1 MRRNESRPPPTL
13 SPVQRERTLRSREL
27 LVRGGLL
34 TQPPGRSGVPQY
46 IEKSWR
52 RCVGEQ
58 VPIAPEHIEYREP
71 DDVLPVLRRAA
82 MPVLNRLKDSFA
94 DVPVAMVLSD
104 ATGLIVARHVGVRR
118 QRDVMDRASAAEG
131 FDFSEQS
138 IGTNG
143 LGTVLVERRPVLV
156 RGPEHYNALLE
167 NLTCAGTP
175 IIEPYTGR
183 MVGSF
188 SLACA
193 MRDVH
198 PLMTVMAGDI
208 GRQIEAR
215 ILEEAGDRR
224 RRLVQAYLSVDR
236 ASTGALVVDEDT
248 VLANRMGLV
257 HTGPELHPLLWRF
270 LSEHGPVAPTR
281 MQVPLSDGLH
291 DAVVEPVHDGDRAA
305 YSVRL
310 LSRRSR
316 ARPDAEVRE
325 SSGRSGSVAPIVVRE
340 RLHFHDDVD
349 RKLETAVRHRELVAL
364 VGASGTGKLRTA
376 LRTLRRLGVEDPL
389 VVEPHLDAGWFA
401 AARAAAEDGRGLV
414 LRRVHETPSPSVA
427 QVEALAATGTP
438 IALTGD
444 LDAAGD
450 GVVGMVRRVATTVR
464 LPGLVQSRE
473 HLPSLVQVVLAE
485 RPEPESATRFATPVW
500 DRLMS
505 WHWPGNL
512 AELHNTVVLLAR
524 RADGGIVETDDLP
537 DELRTARRS
546 SGMLE
551 SAEREA
557 VTDALRAADGNRT
570 RAAQA
575 LGIGRNT
582 LYRKM
587 REFGIT

>member
-1 MRRNESRPPPTL
+1 MRPHENRRVPTL
-13 SPVQRERTLRSREL
+13 SPVQRDHTRRSREA
-27 LVRGGLL
+27 LVGGGLL
-34 TQPPGRSGVPQY
+34 SLPPGRSGVPAH

-58 VPIAPEHIEYREP
+58 VPVAPERIDYREP
-71 DDVLPVLRRAA
+71 DEVQSVLRRAA
-82 MPVLNRLKDSFA
+82 MPVLERLKDSFA

-104 ATGLIVARHVGVRR
+104 ATGLIIARHTDVRR

-143 LGTVLVERRPVLV
+143 IGTVLVERRPVLV

-198 PLMTVMAGDI
+198 SLMAVMAGDI
-208 GRQIEAR
+208 GRQIESR
-215 ILEEAGDRR
+215 IPEEAGDRH
-224 RRLVQAYLSVDR
+224 RRLVQAYLSIDR
-236 ASTGALVVDEDT
+236 STGGALVVDEET
-248 VLANRMGLV
+248 VLANRLGLA

-270 LSEHGPVAPTR
+270 LSEHGPAGPAR

-291 DAVVEPVHDGDRAA
+291 DAVVEPVDDGGRAA

-310 LSRRSR
+310 LPRRSQG
-316 ARPDAEVRE
+316 RPEPAFRGATALRD
-325 SSGRSGSVAPIVVRE
+325 
-340 RLHFHDDVD
+340 RLHFDDDVD
-349 RKLETAVRHRELVAL
+349 RQLATAVRHGELVAV

-376 LRTLRRLGVEDPL
+376 LRTLRRHGAPDPL
-389 VVEPHLDAGWFA
+389 VVEPHLDPDWFA
-401 AARAAAEDGRGLV
+401 AARAAAADGRGLV
-414 LRRVHETPSPSVA
+414 LRRVHEPPSPSVA
-427 QVEALAATGTP
+427 QVQALAGTGAP
-438 IALTGD
+438 IALTAD
-444 LDAAGD
+444 LDSAD
-450 GVVGMVRRVATTVR
+450 DDVVGMVRRVATTVR
-464 LPGLVQSRE
+464 LPGLAQSRE
-473 HLPSLVQVVLAE
+473 HLPSLVQGVLAQ
-485 RPEPESATRFATPVW
+485 RPEPDSATRFAPAVW
-500 DRLMS
+500 DRLMA

-524 RADGGIVETDDLP
+524 RAEGGTIEVDDLP
-537 DELRTARRS
+537 DELRTPRRAL
-546 SGMLE
+546 GMLE

-557 VTDALRAADGNRT
+557 VADALRAAGGNRS
-570 RAAQA
+570 RAAAA

-587 REFGIT
+587 RVFGLS

>member
-1 MRRNESRPPPTL
+1 MPTL
-13 SPVQRERTLRSREL
+13 SPVQREHTRRSREA
-27 LVRGGLL
+27 LVGGGLL
-34 TQPPGRSGVPQY
+34 SLAPGRSGVPQH

-58 VPIAPEHIEYREP
+58 VPVAPDHIGYREP
-71 DDVLPVLRRAA
+71 DEVQSVLRRAA
-82 MPVLNRLKDSFA
+82 MPVLERLKDSFA

-104 ATGLIVARHVGVRR
+104 ATGLIIARHTDVRR
-118 QRDVMDRASAAEG
+118 QRDVMDRAGAAEG

-143 LGTVLVERRPVLV
+143 IGTVLVERRPVLV

-198 PLMTVMAGDI
+198 ALMSVMAGDI
-208 GRQIEAR
+208 GRQIESR
-215 ILEEAGDRR
+215 ILDEAGDRH
-224 RRLVQAYLSVDR
+224 RRLVQAYLSIDR
-236 ASTGALVVDEDT
+236 TGAGALVVDEDT
-248 VLANRMGLV
+248 VLANRLGLT

-270 LSEHGPVAPTR
+270 LSEHGPAGPAR

-291 DAVVEPVHDGDRAA
+291 DAVVEPVDDGGKAA

-310 LSRRSR
+310 LPRRSHG
-316 ARPDAEVRE
+316 RPEPASGGAHVPIAVRD
-325 SSGRSGSVAPIVVRE
+325 
-340 RLHFHDDVD
+340 RLHVDDDVD
-349 RKLETAVRHRELVAL
+349 RQLATAVRHGELVAV

-376 LRTLRRLGVEDPL
+376 LRTLRRRGGVDPL
-389 VVEPHLDAGWFA
+389 VVEPHLNPDWFT
-401 AARAAAEDGRGLV
+401 AARAATADGRGVV
-414 LRRVHETPSPSVA
+414 LRRVHESPSPSVA
-427 QVEALAATGTP
+427 QVQALAGTGAP
-438 IALTGD
+438 IALTAD

-450 GVVGMVRRVATTVR
+450 EVLGMVRRVATTVR
-464 LPGLVQSRE
+464 LPGLAQSRE
-473 HLPSLVQVVLAE
+473 HLPSLVQGMLAK
-485 RPEPESATRFATPVW
+485 RPEPESATRFAPSVW
-500 DRLMS
+500 DRLMT

-524 RADGGIVETDDLP
+524 RADGGTVGIDDLP
-537 DELRTARRS
+537 DELRTPRRALS
-546 SGMLE
+546 MLE

-557 VTDALRAADGNRT
+557 VADALRAAGGNRSH
-570 RAAQA
+570 AAQT